1 MHTVLKRALDWFD
14 TYGLLV
20 LASIAVAFIPLYP
33 KLPLFEAIPG
43 YIVRVRLEDML
54 VLSISVIWFI
64 QALRGKIVWRN
75 SALGWITAYAVGGL
89 LTIVTAVLIINTIP
103 AQLLH
108 IGKSALH
115 YFRYLEYFSLVAIVF
130 SAIKS
135 KTHLYA
141 VLGVMLTA
149 LVGVTVYGYGQR
161 YYYWPVYSTM
171 NREFSKGVRLY
182 LTEHARVQST
192 FGGHYDLSAYL
203 VILLPITL
211 ALALATTNKWL
222 RLLLHAVHIGGL
234 WLMVV
239 AASRTSFF
247 GYLIAAELVVIL
259 FALYQDK
266 WLAKLRYFFIHS
278 VALGF
283 LVGWMMFFYGES
295 IYDRF
300 LQVLDGYPEYRQL
313 YHDTNKKR
321 KEIFS
326 NALVFIGLKEP
337 SPPSDGMSLA
347 ELEARNRVLADSDER
362 PTSDKPSD
370 VYADVPDQVQVATMS
385 ADGTMGFVTVER
397 ERTYSDNALKY
408 GLSLAIRLDTLWPRA
423 IAGFQRNPILG
434 SGYATL
440 TKESVE
446 QFTEAESTDNNFL
459 RTLGETGLFGF
470 LTFYGLI
477 VVIMRKAYLR
487 LRASDALLRSL
498 SVGIITA
505 SIGLLIN
512 ATYIDVFA
520 ASKVAFTYWAV
531 VGLYLA
537 AEQLLADQPKQVVSS
552 TTNQTPKSTQ
562 HAKSKQRRRR

>member
-1 MHTVLKRALDWFD
+1 MHAVLKRALTWFD
-14 TYGLLV
+14 NYALLI
-20 LASIAVAFIPLYP
+20 LASFAVAFIPLYP

-43 YIVRVRLEDML
+43 YIVRVRLEDILIVVVSL
-54 VLSISVIWFI
+54 VWFI
-64 QALRGKIVWRN
+64 QAIRGKIAWKN
-75 SALGWITAYAVGGL
+75 SALGWIATYALGGL
-89 LTIVTAVLIINTIP
+89 LTLISAVLIIQTIP

-108 IGKSALH
+108 IGKSTLH

-130 SAIKS
+130 SAITTK
-135 KTHLYA
+135 KHLYIL
-141 VLGVMLTA
+141 LGVMMAA
-149 LVGVTVYGYGQR
+149 LIGVTVYGYGQR

-211 ALALATTNKWL
+211 ALALAATNKWL
-222 RLLLHAVHIGGL
+222 RIALHAAHIGGL

-259 FALYQDK
+259 FALYQTK
-266 WLAKLRYFFIHS
+266 WAAKLRYFVVHS
-278 VALGF
+278 AALGL

-300 LQVLDGYPEYRQL
+300 LQVLDGYPEYRQI

-321 KEIFS
+321 KELFG
-326 NALVFIGLKEP
+326 NALVFIGLKQP

-362 PTSDKPSD
+362 PSSDKPSD
-370 VYADVPDQVQVATMS
+370 VYTDVPDQVQVATMS

-397 ERTYSDNALKY
+397 DRTYSDNALKY

-423 IAGFQRNPILG
+423 IAGFQRNPIFG

-440 TKESVE
+440 TKESIE

-477 VVIMRKAYLR
+477 VVIMRKAFLH
-487 LRASDALLRSL
+487 LRAKDTLLRSL
-498 SVGIITA
+498 SVGVLTA

-537 AEQLLADQPKQVVSS
+537 AEQLLATNQSTVSS
-552 TTNQTPKSTQ
+552 PPTNQPARSTQ
-562 HAKSKQRRRR
+562 HAKKHRHS

>member
-1 MHTVLKRALDWFD
+1 MHAVLKRALNWFD
-14 TYGLLV
+14 AHALLI

-43 YIVRVRLEDML
+43 YIVRVRLEDILIVL
-54 VLSISVIWFI
+54 VSFVWFI
-64 QALRGKIVWRN
+64 QAIRGKIAWKN
-75 SALGWITAYAVGGL
+75 SALGWIATYALGGL
-89 LTIVTAVLIINTIP
+89 LTLISAVLIIQTIP

-108 IGKSALH
+108 IGKSTLH

-130 SAIKS
+130 SAIKT
-135 KTHLYA
+135 KKHLYFL
-141 VLGVMLTA
+141 LGVMLTA
-149 LVGVTVYGYGQR
+149 LVGVTIYGYGQR

-171 NREFSKGVRLY
+171 NREFSKGIRLY

-211 ALALATTNKWL
+211 ALALSTTNKWL
-222 RLLLHAVHIGGL
+222 RIALHATHIGGL

-239 AASRTSFF
+239 AASRISFF
-247 GYLIAAELVVIL
+247 GYLIAVELVVIL
-259 FALYQDK
+259 FALAQTQ
-266 WLAKLRYFFIHS
+266 WLAKLRYFVIHS
-278 VALGF
+278 AALGL

-313 YHDTNKKR
+313 YHDGNKKR
-321 KEIFS
+321 KELVG

-347 ELEARNRVLADSDER
+347 ELEARNRVLANSDER
-362 PTSDKPSD
+362 PTSNKPSD
-370 VYADVPDQVQVATMS
+370 VYTDVPDQVQVATMS

-423 IAGFQRNPILG
+423 IAGFQTNPILG

-459 RTLGETGLFGF
+459 RTLGETGLLGF

-477 VVIMRKAYLR
+477 VFVMRKAFLQ
-487 LRASDALLRSL
+487 LGSKDMLLRSL
-498 SVGIITA
+498 SVGILAA
-505 SIGLLIN
+505 SVGLLIN

-537 AEQLLADQPKQVVSS
+537 AEQLLMTSKRTSS
-552 TTNQTPKSTQ
+552 NLTNQTHSSQ
-562 HAKSKQRRRR
+562 HAKKLRRG